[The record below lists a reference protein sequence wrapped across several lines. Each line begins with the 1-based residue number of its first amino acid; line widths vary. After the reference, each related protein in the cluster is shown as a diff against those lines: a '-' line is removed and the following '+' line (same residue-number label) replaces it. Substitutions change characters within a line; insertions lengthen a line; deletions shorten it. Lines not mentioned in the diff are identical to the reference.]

1 MKKKEENDIKK
12 ELKEIKS
19 LLKQLLLELSEDY
32 YPDEEIEM
40 DELIQ
45 KRTGYKVFLA

>member
-1 MKKKEENDIKK
+1 MNKKEENDIKK

-32 YPDEEIEM
+32 YPEDEIEL
-40 DELIQ
+40 DELVQ
-45 KRTGYKVFLA
+45 KRTDYKVFLA